1 MKLLLIAIFCVS
13 QALCAPSWFVK
24 YGLPEKEHKQADK
37 DLVELAEDLGLKL
50 LVGALKEAG
59 LADTIKNKGPFTIF
73 APTDKAFHDLPPLF
87 IWELFRN
94 KTLLAAVLT
103 YHVISGDVYSSQL
116 KNELLAPSLLMV
128 DNKAVDIRVNI
139 YDGGKVVTATGSKV
153 TKVDQNATNGV
164 IHVIDRVMYPVP
176 VYDIV
181 ATLQV
186 EGMKKQFSTL
196 VTAVQAAG
204 LVETLQGAGPFT
216 LFAPLN
222 EAFAKVP
229 NLPDIL
235 KNKTLLTD
243 ILTYHV
249 VRGTY
254 YSAGL
259 SSGAVK
265 TVEGKDIQ
273 IDIKGTSG
281 VMVNNAR
288 VVYAD
293 LAVSNGVIHLIDAVL
308 LPPKMPCSKATQW
321 TKFKDAFVMGRMDE
335 KL

>member
-1 MKLLLIAIFCVS
+1 MKLFLLAVFCVS
-13 QALCAPSWFVK
+13 QALCAPSSWFVK
-24 YGLPEKEHKQADK
+24 YANLPQAQAGK
-37 DLVELAEDLGLKL
+37 DLVELAEELGLRY
-50 LVGALKEAG
+50 LVAG
-59 LADTIKNKGPFTIF
+59 LKRAGLEDTIKTGGPFTIF
-73 APTDKAFHDLPPLF
+73 APTDEAFRSLPPQLAK
-87 IWELFRN
+87 ELFAN
-94 KTLLAAVLT
+94 KTLLQGVLM

-116 KNELLAPSLLMV
+116 KNELLAPSLLKI

-139 YDGGKVVTATGSKV
+139 YDGGKVITATGSPVVKA
-153 TKVDQNATNGV
+153 DQNATNGV
-164 IHVIDRVMYPVP
+164 IHVIDRVMYPIP

-186 EGMKKQFSTL
+186 DQMKKAFSTL
-196 VTAVQAAG
+196 VTAVEAAG

-229 NLPDIL
+229 NLPAIL

-249 VRGTY
+249 VSGTY

-265 TVEGKDIQ
+265 TVEGKDVQ
-273 IDIKGTSG
+273 INTKGPRGG
-281 VMVNNAR
+281 VTVNNAR

-293 LAVSNGVIHLIDAVL
+293 LAVSNGVMHLVDAVL
-308 LPPKMPCSKATQW
+308 LPPTTPAKISPWAELQN
-321 TKFKDAFVMGRMDE
+321 AFAIRRKGE